1 MKLQTAILLTLAYS
15 AQFEYPLTTRE
26 LYIRLIRIGEDK
38 RLTSKQ
44 TFVEALVELVVQGFV
59 RYDDEYW
66 ALSGQETLSQTR
78 TERALATQEKFI
90 ELKPLLRFMN
100 WLPGVAGVAITGSAA
115 VQNASAEADVDFL
128 IVTEKNR
135 LWLIRPLVVF
145 FAYLYGKR
153 RTWAREEK
161 NSWCFNLWLE
171 RDSLAQ
177 PTQTHSLYVAYEVCQ
192 AQWLISN
199 QNCKESFYYRNA
211 WAASYLPNFYS
222 WSKVR
227 GVPSTTTRTSAT
239 YWPVVSEL
247 ATIANLVGYG
257 VQRAYMHRHI
267 TREKVQYNAAF
278 FHPRDTSSQV
288 SRSFRA
294 IVERL

>member
-1 MKLQTAILLTLAYS
+1 MKLQTAILLTLAYG
-15 AQFEYPLTTRE
+15 AQFEYPLTTHE
-26 LYIRLIRIGEDK
+26 LYLRLIWSWEDK
-38 RLTSKQ
+38 NLFSKQ
-44 TFVEALVELVVQGFV
+44 AFVIALTELEARGFV
-59 RYDDEYW
+59 RYDGEYW
-66 ALSGQETLSQTR
+66 ALPGQESFSQTR
-78 TERALATQEKFI
+78 TERALATQEKFV

-100 WLPGVAGVAITGSAA
+100 WLPGVAGVAVTGSAA
-115 VQNASAEADVDFL
+115 VQNATAEADVDFL

-171 RDSLAQ
+171 RNSLAQ

-199 QNCKESFYYRNA
+199 DSCKESFYYRNV
-211 WAASYLPNFYS
+211 WAAAYLPNYYS

-227 GVPSTTTRTSAT
+227 GVQFTTTRTSRT

-247 ATIANLVGYG
+247 ATIVNLMGYG

-278 FHPRDTSSQV
+278 FHPRDTGSQV